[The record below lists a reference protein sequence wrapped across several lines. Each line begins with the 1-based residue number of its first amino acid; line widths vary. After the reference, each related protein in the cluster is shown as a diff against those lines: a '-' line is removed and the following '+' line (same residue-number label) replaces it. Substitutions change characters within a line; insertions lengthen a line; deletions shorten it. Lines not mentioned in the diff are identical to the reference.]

1 MIILKD
7 ILTLF
12 QTKSFDHI
20 NVMTAKIPEDL
31 CWFLFETHR
40 IFDRKNDS
48 EIEMLRKKKNR
59 DLRIFSRF
67 WDYITEFW
75 YFWGVLVFFS
85 GFFWHFSS
93 KCQKKIWPVY
103 PLLWAMSNLDLAHSD
118 ALRFFYWPSKKA
130 FNFLVLCSFRELI
143 WWRQESHHDSSVYCG
158 SLFYR
163 PIHHISTH
171 LLKHVLK
178 TAMLAT

>member
-1 MIILKD
+1 MLWQLKSQK
-7 ILTLF
+7 ICAGFFSRRTEFLTGKMGL
-12 QTKSFDHI
+12 H
-20 NVMTAKIPEDL
+20 
-31 CWFLFETHR
+31 
-40 IFDRKNDS
+40 DS
-48 EIEMLRKKKNR
+48 EIEMLRKKK
-59 DLRIFSRF
+59 SRF
-67 WDYITEFW
+67 KNFFEILGLYYWI
-75 YFWGVLVFFS
+75 LVFLG
-85 GFFWHFSS
+85 GFGIFFGIFLAFFLQVS
-93 KCQKKIWPVY
+93 KKNWPVY

-118 ALRFFYWPSKKA
+118 VLRFFYWPSKKA

-171 LLKHVLK
+171 LLKHVFK